1 MQNNADVRTLFR
13 SFCKSFTSTF
23 VEPKYVRAEVDSKGR
38 TVRVEINANFINI
51 DLYIYVII
59 DL

>member
-23 VEPKYVRAEVDSKGR
+23 VEPKYVIAGVDSKGR
-38 TVRVEINANFINI
+38 TVRVEIALI
-51 DLYIYVII
+51 L
-59 DL
+59 